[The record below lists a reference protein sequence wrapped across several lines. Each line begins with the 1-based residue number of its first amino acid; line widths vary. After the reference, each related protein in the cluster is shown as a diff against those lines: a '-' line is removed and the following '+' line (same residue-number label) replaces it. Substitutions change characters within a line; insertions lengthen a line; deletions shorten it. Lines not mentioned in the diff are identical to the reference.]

1 MSIPETDDGVA
12 GPKAGHT
19 VECVALSADQM

>member
-1 MSIPETDDGVA
+1 MSTPDTHDGVA

-19 VECVALSADQM
+19 VECVALSADQV